1 MGKYCLPESECG
13 YTIGTICKMKK
24 LQIRPYALE
33 SSLNGTS
40 KSFKDELAV
49 VSHFL
54 MNKYLGLLVDY
65 REEAELIM
73 KELLSEKMAS
83 QGMMGE
89 PRMAEADMFSDF
101 FNVPF
106 LPNKDADFTFT

>member
-1 MGKYCLPESECG
+1 MGKYRLPESECG
-13 YTIGTICKMKK
+13 YSIGTICKMKK
-24 LQIRPYALE
+24 LKISPYALE
-33 SSLNGTS
+33 SSLNDVS

-54 MNKYLGLLVDY
+54 MNKHLGLLVDY
-65 REEAELIM
+65 REEAEQIIGKLV
-73 KELLSEKMAS
+73 SEQLVS

-106 LPNKDADFTFT
+106 LTCWRN